1 MNWLITIR
9 RKAVKREHMVQIDL
23 EKIEAR
29 SQSKKK
35 IPTCV
40 GIMTNEAVLKSK
52 L

>member
-1 MNWLITIR
+1 
-9 RKAVKREHMVQIDL
+9 MVQIDL

-52 L
+52 LWLLSLVINQSGD

>member
-1 MNWLITIR
+1 
-9 RKAVKREHMVQIDL
+9 MVQIDL
-23 EKIEAR
+23 EKLKQEVRAT
-29 SQSKKK
+29 KK